1 MPFALKFA
9 PVALMLLWLQF
20 EKLEGAA
27 AAHGQPAAM
36 KYCWMVANAAL
47 KYYWMFANA
56 VLENAA
62 EMIHLQ
68 WNIAA
73 STEVQKVARRGG
85 STRSACCNEVLLD
98 GC

>member
-9 PVALMLLWLQF
+9 PVALMLPRLQF

-36 KYCWMVANAAL
+36 KYCWMVVNAAL
-47 KYYWMFANA
+47 KYCWMFANA

-62 EMIHLQ
+62 EMINLQ
-68 WNIAA
+68 
-73 STEVQKVARRGG
+73 
-85 STRSACCNEVLLD
+85 
-98 GC
+98 